1 MARTYREAG
10 VDLEEARRA
19 VELISQAAARTTTP
33 EVLGGVGGFG
43 SLFRLDIERWPD
55 PVLVASTDGVGT
67 KLKIAIALA
76 RHDTVGE
83 DLVTHRVNDVADRG
97 GDPLFRAANVGVG
110 PPQPYQPSALL
121 RGTHGVSR
129 PKRHAVHGGA

>member
-33 EVLGGVGGFG
+33 QVLGGVGGSG
-43 SLFRLDIERWPD
+43 SHFRLDTERWPD

-67 KLKIAIALA
+67 KLRIAIALG

-83 DLVTHRVNDVADRG
+83 GLVKHCVNDVGAQG
-97 GDPLFRAANVGVG
+97 ADPLFSLDAFGVG
-110 PPQPYQPSALL
+110 RL
-121 RGTHGVSR
+121 
-129 PKRHAVHGGA
+129 HA